1 MTLAQKKFGLAMLAL
16 LLILGVKSAST
27 NIVKQWQLEQ
37 AQSHG
42 EQRLL
47 DYIGDVRKTLRR
59 FYHLPYLITNELI
72 SQQLLSGDTSVMD
85 DMQATLGKLDKAAN
99 TKGWYVL
106 SSSGDVLV
114 SSKDAENWNT
124 HDGDAI
130 VAKIHEQREGI
141 SIVTKAIGATPI
153 YFLAAPIYIDLDIV
167 GIVAVQ
173 IDLSVLADQ
182 WFANDELILFQN
194 ASGQYFLS
202 SSPQYSADWL
212 NAHPH
217 ITNAAQPIHLYNG
230 TRLVLWNLQS
240 EPYLAQSVTLD
251 DLNWTLTYLTPMK
264 SLYQTVNWISMSCVV
279 AVLLLILLGTLRYE
293 QYQKQISQRKL
304 QEIVQESERRQRNMI
319 QKTHVGLLL
328 LDESG
333 RIEEINPMAKRYF
346 SLSELMVKNV
356 RAWEL
361 FDIGNPNAT
370 IPLLLEN
377 LARNQELA
385 DITSVETM
393 ARRSD
398 GSLFPILF
406 SLTSVQWK
414 DKRHYL
420 VTILDISKRKKAE
433 IALQTANQELQHRVE
448 ERTAELKSAQQEL
461 IDASK
466 MAALGRMSSAI
477 THELNQP
484 LTGLRT
490 LLSSNELLLARG
502 ETQLAQANMKLVHT
516 LIDRMANM
524 TTQLKSFAF
533 NRPETLT
540 PVSIPDALQEILRVH
555 QARLDRVDVR
565 VRMSSE
571 LPLVRGEEQRLRQV
585 LGNLI
590 TNALDAMQDQP
601 EAKLIISASAEA
613 GKVMIRVRDNG
624 CGIDVDKLTTIF
636 EPFQTSKKMGE
647 GLGLGLSITANSVRD
662 MQGTIRAVNNPEGG
676 MTFEVTLS
684 ASAETSNLA
693 Q

>member
-1 MTLAQKKFGLAMLAL
+1 MLAL

-601 EAKLIISASAEA
+601 EAKLIISASDEA

-624 CGIDVDKLTTIF
+624 CGIDEDKLTTIF

>member
-1 MTLAQKKFGLAMLAL
+1 MLAL

-85 DMQATLGKLDKAAN
+85 EMQATLGKLDKAAN

-571 LPLVRGEEQRLRQV
+571 LPLVRGEEQCLRQV

-601 EAKLIISASAEA
+601 EAKLIISASDEA

-624 CGIDVDKLTTIF
+624 CGIDEDKLTTIF

-662 MQGTIRAVNNPEGG
+662 MQGTIRAMNNPEGG

>member
-1 MTLAQKKFGLAMLAL
+1 MLAL

-85 DMQATLGKLDKAAN
+85 EMQATLGKLDKAAN

-202 SSPQYSADWL
+202 SSPQYNADWL

-333 RIEEINPMAKRYF
+333 QIEEINPMAKRYF

-448 ERTAELKSAQQEL
+448 ERTAELKSAQQELKSAQQEL

-585 LGNLI
+585 LGNII
-590 TNALDAMQDQP
+590 TNALDAMQEQP

-624 CGIDVDKLTTIF
+624 CGIDEDKLTTIF

-684 ASAETSNLA
+684 ASASAETSNLA

>member
-72 SQQLLSGDTSVMD
+72 SQQLLSGNTSVMD
-85 DMQATLGKLDKAAN
+85 EMQATLGKLDKAAN

-194 ASGQYFLS
+194 AGGQYFLS
-202 SSPQYSADWL
+202 SSPQYNADWL

-240 EPYLAQSVTLD
+240 DPYLAQSVTLD

-555 QARLDRVDVR
+555 QARLNRVDVR

-601 EAKLIISASAEA
+601 EAKLIISASDEA

-624 CGIDVDKLTTIF
+624 CGIDEDKLTTIF

>member
-1 MTLAQKKFGLAMLAL
+1 MLAL

-72 SQQLLSGDTSVMD
+72 SQQLLSGNTSVMD
-85 DMQATLGKLDKAAN
+85 EMQATLGKLDKAAN

-194 ASGQYFLS
+194 AGGQYFLS
-202 SSPQYSADWL
+202 SSPQYNADWL

-240 EPYLAQSVTLD
+240 DPYLAQSVTLD

-555 QARLDRVDVR
+555 QARLNRVDVR

-601 EAKLIISASAEA
+601 EAKLIISASDEA

-624 CGIDVDKLTTIF
+624 CGIDEDKLTTIF

>member
-72 SQQLLSGDTSVMD
+72 SQQLLSGNTSVMD
-85 DMQATLGKLDKAAN
+85 EMQATLGKLDKAAN

-240 EPYLAQSVTLD
+240 DPYLAQSVTLD

-601 EAKLIISASAEA
+601 EAKLIISASDEA

-624 CGIDVDKLTTIF
+624 CGIDEDKLTTIF

-662 MQGTIRAVNNPEGG
+662 MQGTIRAMNNPEGG

-684 ASAETSNLA
+684 TSAETSNLA

>member
-1 MTLAQKKFGLAMLAL
+1 MLAL

>member
-1 MTLAQKKFGLAMLAL
+1 
-16 LLILGVKSAST
+16 
-27 NIVKQWQLEQ
+27 
-37 AQSHG
+37 
-42 EQRLL
+42 
-47 DYIGDVRKTLRR
+47 
-59 FYHLPYLITNELI
+59 
-72 SQQLLSGDTSVMD
+72 
-85 DMQATLGKLDKAAN
+85 
-99 TKGWYVL
+99 
-106 SSSGDVLV
+106 
-114 SSKDAENWNT
+114 
-124 HDGDAI
+124 
-130 VAKIHEQREGI
+130 
-141 SIVTKAIGATPI
+141 
-153 YFLAAPIYIDLDIV
+153 
-167 GIVAVQ
+167 
-173 IDLSVLADQ
+173 
-182 WFANDELILFQN
+182 
-194 ASGQYFLS
+194 
-202 SSPQYSADWL
+202 
-212 NAHPH
+212 
-217 ITNAAQPIHLYNG
+217 
-230 TRLVLWNLQS
+230 
-240 EPYLAQSVTLD
+240 
-251 DLNWTLTYLTPMK
+251 
-264 SLYQTVNWISMSCVV
+264 VV

-555 QARLDRVDVR
+555 QARLNRVDVR

-601 EAKLIISASAEA
+601 EAKLIISASDEA

-624 CGIDVDKLTTIF
+624 CGIDEDKLTTIF

>member
-1 MTLAQKKFGLAMLAL
+1 MLAL

-85 DMQATLGKLDKAAN
+85 EMQATLGKLDKAAN

-194 ASGQYFLS
+194 AGGQYFLS
-202 SSPQYSADWL
+202 SSPQYNADWL

-240 EPYLAQSVTLD
+240 DPYLAQSVTLD

-555 QARLDRVDVR
+555 QARLNRVDVR

-601 EAKLIISASAEA
+601 EAKLIISASDEA

-624 CGIDVDKLTTIF
+624 CGIDEDKLTTIF

>member
-1 MTLAQKKFGLAMLAL
+1 MLAL

-85 DMQATLGKLDKAAN
+85 EMQATLGKLDKAAN

>member
-85 DMQATLGKLDKAAN
+85 EMQATLGKLDKAAN

-194 ASGQYFLS
+194 AGGQYFLS
-202 SSPQYSADWL
+202 SSPQYNADWL

-240 EPYLAQSVTLD
+240 DPYLAQSVTLD

-601 EAKLIISASAEA
+601 EAKLIISASDEA

-624 CGIDVDKLTTIF
+624 CGIDEDKLTTIF

>member
-540 PVSIPDALQEILRVH
+540 PVSIPDALQELLRVH

>member
-1 MTLAQKKFGLAMLAL
+1 MTLAQKKFGLVMLAL

-72 SQQLLSGDTSVMD
+72 SQQLLSGNTSVMD

-202 SSPQYSADWL
+202 SSAQYNADWL

-240 EPYLAQSVTLD
+240 DPYLAQSVSLD

-333 RIEEINPMAKRYF
+333 QIEEINPMAKRYF

-590 TNALDAMQDQP
+590 TNALDAMQEQP

-624 CGIDVDKLTTIF
+624 CGIDEDKLTTIF

>member
-1 MTLAQKKFGLAMLAL
+1 MLAL

-72 SQQLLSGDTSVMD
+72 SQQLLSGNTSVMD

-202 SSPQYSADWL
+202 SSAQYNADWL

-240 EPYLAQSVTLD
+240 DPYLAQSVSLD

-333 RIEEINPMAKRYF
+333 QIEEINPMAKRYF

-590 TNALDAMQDQP
+590 TNALDAMQEKP

-613 GKVMIRVRDNG
+613 GRVMIRVRDNG
-624 CGIDVDKLTTIF
+624 CGIDKDKLTTIF

-684 ASAETSNLA
+684 ASAETSNFA

>member
-72 SQQLLSGDTSVMD
+72 SQQLLSGNTSVMD
-85 DMQATLGKLDKAAN
+85 EMQATLGKLDKAAN

-202 SSPQYSADWL
+202 SSPQYNADWL

-240 EPYLAQSVTLD
+240 DPYLAQSVSLD

-328 LDESG
+328 IDESG

-361 FDIGNPNAT
+361 FDIGSPNAT

-624 CGIDVDKLTTIF
+624 CGIDEDKLTTIF

-662 MQGTIRAVNNPEGG
+662 MQGTIHAVNNPEGG

>member
-85 DMQATLGKLDKAAN
+85 EMQATLGKLDKAAN

-601 EAKLIISASAEA
+601 EAKLIISASDEA

-624 CGIDVDKLTTIF
+624 CGIDEDKLTTIF

-662 MQGTIRAVNNPEGG
+662 MQGTIRAMNNPEGG

>member
-72 SQQLLSGDTSVMD
+72 SQQLLSGNTSVMD
-85 DMQATLGKLDKAAN
+85 EMQATLGKLDKAAN

-194 ASGQYFLS
+194 ANGQYFLS
-202 SSPQYSADWL
+202 SSPQYNADWL

-240 EPYLAQSVTLD
+240 DPYLAQSVTLD

-555 QARLDRVDVR
+555 QARLNRVDVR

-601 EAKLIISASAEA
+601 EAKLIISASDEA

-624 CGIDVDKLTTIF
+624 CGIDEDKLTTIF

>member
-85 DMQATLGKLDKAAN
+85 EMQATLGKLDKAAN

-555 QARLDRVDVR
+555 QARLNRVDVR

-601 EAKLIISASAEA
+601 EAKLIISASDEA

-624 CGIDVDKLTTIF
+624 CGIDEDKLTTIF

>member
-85 DMQATLGKLDKAAN
+85 EMQATLGKLDKAAN

-555 QARLDRVDVR
+555 QARLNRVDVR

-601 EAKLIISASAEA
+601 EAKLIISASDEA

-624 CGIDVDKLTTIF
+624 CGIDEDKLTTIF

-662 MQGTIRAVNNPEGG
+662 MQGTIRAVNNTEGG

>member
-1 MTLAQKKFGLAMLAL
+1 MLAL

-85 DMQATLGKLDKAAN
+85 EMQATLGKLDKAAN

-601 EAKLIISASAEA
+601 EAKLIISASDEA

-624 CGIDVDKLTTIF
+624 CGIDEDKLTTIF

-662 MQGTIRAVNNPEGG
+662 MQGTIRAMNNPEGG

>member
-533 NRPETLT
+533 NRPETLM

-555 QARLDRVDVR
+555 QARLNRVDVR

-601 EAKLIISASAEA
+601 EAKLIISASDEA

-624 CGIDVDKLTTIF
+624 CGIDEDKLTTIF

>member
-85 DMQATLGKLDKAAN
+85 EMQATLGKLDKAAN

-571 LPLVRGEEQRLRQV
+571 LPLVRGEEQCLRQV

-601 EAKLIISASAEA
+601 EAKLIISASDEA

-624 CGIDVDKLTTIF
+624 CGIDEDKLTTIF

-662 MQGTIRAVNNPEGG
+662 MQGTIRAMNNPEGG

>member
-601 EAKLIISASAEA
+601 EAKLIISASDEA

-624 CGIDVDKLTTIF
+624 CGIDEDKLTTIF

>member
-1 MTLAQKKFGLAMLAL
+1 MTLAQKKFGLTMLAL

-72 SQQLLSGDTSVMD
+72 SQQLLSGNTSVMD
-85 DMQATLGKLDKAAN
+85 EMQATLGKLDKAAN

-601 EAKLIISASAEA
+601 EAKLIISASDEA

-624 CGIDVDKLTTIF
+624 CGIDEDKLTTIF

>member
-72 SQQLLSGDTSVMD
+72 SQQLLSGNTSVMD

-99 TKGWYVL
+99 TKGWYIL

-555 QARLDRVDVR
+555 QARLNRVDVR

-601 EAKLIISASAEA
+601 EAKLIISASDEA

-624 CGIDVDKLTTIF
+624 CGIDEDKLTTIF

-684 ASAETSNLA
+684 TSAETSNLA

>member
-1 MTLAQKKFGLAMLAL
+1 MLAL

-85 DMQATLGKLDKAAN
+85 EMQATLGKLDKAAN

-555 QARLDRVDVR
+555 QARLNRVDVR

-601 EAKLIISASAEA
+601 EAKLIISASDEA
-613 GKVMIRVRDNG
+613 SKVMIRVRDNG
-624 CGIDVDKLTTIF
+624 CGIDEDKLTTIF

>member
-1 MTLAQKKFGLAMLAL
+1 MLAL

-85 DMQATLGKLDKAAN
+85 EMQATLGKLDKAAN

-601 EAKLIISASAEA
+601 EAKLIISASDEA

-624 CGIDVDKLTTIF
+624 CGIDEDKLTTIF

-684 ASAETSNLA
+684 TSAETSNLA

>member
-85 DMQATLGKLDKAAN
+85 EMQATLGKLDKAAN

-601 EAKLIISASAEA
+601 EAKLIISASDEA

-624 CGIDVDKLTTIF
+624 CGIDEDKLTTIF

-684 ASAETSNLA
+684 TSAETSNLA

>member
-1 MTLAQKKFGLAMLAL
+1 MLAL

-72 SQQLLSGDTSVMD
+72 SQQLLSGNTSVMD

-202 SSPQYSADWL
+202 SSAQYNADWL

-240 EPYLAQSVTLD
+240 DPYLAQSVSLD

-333 RIEEINPMAKRYF
+333 QIEEINPMAKRYF

-590 TNALDAMQDQP
+590 TNALDAMQEQP

-624 CGIDVDKLTTIF
+624 CGIDEDKLTTIF

>member
-85 DMQATLGKLDKAAN
+85 EMQATLGKLDKAAN

-555 QARLDRVDVR
+555 QARLNRVDVR

-601 EAKLIISASAEA
+601 EAKLIISASDEA
-613 GKVMIRVRDNG
+613 SKVMIRVRDNG
-624 CGIDVDKLTTIF
+624 CGIDEDKLTTIF

>member
-85 DMQATLGKLDKAAN
+85 EMQATLGKLDKAAN

-433 IALQTANQELQHRVE
+433 IALQTANQELQYRVE

-601 EAKLIISASAEA
+601 EAKLIISASDEA

-624 CGIDVDKLTTIF
+624 CGIDEDKLTTIF

-662 MQGTIRAVNNPEGG
+662 MQGTIRAMNNPEGG

>member
-72 SQQLLSGDTSVMD
+72 SQQMLSGNTSVMD
-85 DMQATLGKLDKAAN
+85 EMQATLGKLDKAAN

-555 QARLDRVDVR
+555 QARLNRVDVR

-601 EAKLIISASAEA
+601 EAKLIISASDEA

-624 CGIDVDKLTTIF
+624 CGIDEDKLTTIF

-684 ASAETSNLA
+684 TSAETSNLA

>member
-85 DMQATLGKLDKAAN
+85 EMQATLGKLDKAAN

-240 EPYLAQSVTLD
+240 DPYLAQSVTLD

-555 QARLDRVDVR
+555 QARLNRVDVR

-601 EAKLIISASAEA
+601 EAKLIISASDEA

-624 CGIDVDKLTTIF
+624 CGIDEDKLTTIF

>member
-85 DMQATLGKLDKAAN
+85 EMQATLGKLDKAAN

-194 ASGQYFLS
+194 AGGQYFLS
-202 SSPQYSADWL
+202 SSPQYNADWL

-240 EPYLAQSVTLD
+240 DPYLAQSVTLD

-555 QARLDRVDVR
+555 QARLNRVDVR

-601 EAKLIISASAEA
+601 EAKLIISASDEA

-624 CGIDVDKLTTIF
+624 CGIDEDKLTTIF

>member
-1 MTLAQKKFGLAMLAL
+1 MLAL

-85 DMQATLGKLDKAAN
+85 EMQATLGKLDKAAN

-555 QARLDRVDVR
+555 QARLNRVDVR

-601 EAKLIISASAEA
+601 EAKLIISASDEA

-624 CGIDVDKLTTIF
+624 CGIDEDKLTTIF

>member
-72 SQQLLSGDTSVMD
+72 SQQLLSGNTSVMD

-202 SSPQYSADWL
+202 SSAQYNADWL

-240 EPYLAQSVTLD
+240 DPYLAQSVSLD

-333 RIEEINPMAKRYF
+333 QIEEINPMAKRYF

-590 TNALDAMQDQP
+590 TNALDAMQEQP

-624 CGIDVDKLTTIF
+624 CGIDEDKLTTIF

>member
-1 MTLAQKKFGLAMLAL
+1 MLAL

-85 DMQATLGKLDKAAN
+85 EMQATLGKLDKAAN

-502 ETQLAQANMKLVHT
+502 DTQLAQANMKLVHT

-555 QARLDRVDVR
+555 QARLNRVDVR

-601 EAKLIISASAEA
+601 EAKLIISSSDEA

-624 CGIDVDKLTTIF
+624 CGIDEDKLTTIF

-684 ASAETSNLA
+684 TSAETSNLA

>member
-1 MTLAQKKFGLAMLAL
+1 MLAL

-540 PVSIPDALQEILRVH
+540 PVSIPDALQELLRVH

>member
-85 DMQATLGKLDKAAN
+85 EMQATLGKLDKAAN